1 MHFQFQCHKLCLLHG
16 SHCLN
21 PTWVFFPHH
30 QVCFCPHTVSHLPQ
44 TPRRYRCLTFSVPEE
59 KKHKFIALCKVNF
72 FSQRDNLDPLTT
84 FPGQMH
90 LPYFGGSSTAVYVVD
105 HQCDLS
111 LTEAGGIIKLE
122 ADLRAEI
129 MHWQFIDTCTG
140 CVPWHTEFVELIIK
154 EGSGCHVFKKD
165 LSCAYRQIP
174 VDPGDYHLLG
184 FQVNGNF
191 YFHVGSL
198 LVFDQQR

>member
-1 MHFQFQCHKLCLLHG
+1 MATQDMHELGVPCSQYIDNRHLGKLWR
-16 SHCLN
+16 SEIA
-21 PTWVFFPHH
+21 
-30 QVCFCPHTVSHLPQ
+30 SQ

-111 LTEAGGIIKLE
+111 LTEAG
-122 ADLRAEI
+122 A
-129 MHWQFIDTCTG
+129 
-140 CVPWHTEFVELIIK
+140 
-154 EGSGCHVFKKD
+154 S
-165 LSCAYRQIP
+165 
-174 VDPGDYHLLG
+174 
-184 FQVNGNF
+184 
-191 YFHVGSL
+191 
-198 LVFDQQR
+198 